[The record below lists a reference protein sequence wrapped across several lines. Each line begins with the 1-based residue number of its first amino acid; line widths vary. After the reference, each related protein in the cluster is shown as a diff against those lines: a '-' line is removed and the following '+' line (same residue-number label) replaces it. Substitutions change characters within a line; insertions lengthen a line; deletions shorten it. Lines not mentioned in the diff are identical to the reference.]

1 MPSVPLENFSVG
13 PVTPNSIRVHN
24 EIGSVA
30 KDGRV
35 AFVSVD
41 DIAKAALDALL
52 DKKSWNTDRYVV
64 GPELLSYDEVRVV
77 CSWTKGA
84 S

>member
-1 MPSVPLENFSVG
+1 MN
-13 PVTPNSIRVHN
+13 N
-24 EIGSVA
+24 EIRSVT
-30 KDGRV
+30 KDGRI

-41 DIAKAALDALL
+41 DIAKAASDALL
-52 DKKSWNTDRYVV
+52 DEKSWNGDRYIL

-77 CSWTKGA
+77 SSRKKGA

>member
-1 MPSVPLENFSVG
+1 M
-13 PVTPNSIRVHN
+13 TPNSIREHN
-24 EIGSVA
+24 DSEIGSVA

-52 DKKSWNTDRYVV
+52 DKKSRNTDRYIV

-77 CSWTKGA
+77 PLRTKDA

>member
-1 MPSVPLENFSVG
+1 MA
-13 PVTPNSIRVHN
+13 TNSIRLHN

-30 KDGRV
+30 KDGRL

-41 DIAKAALDALL
+41 DIAKAASDALL
-52 DKKSWNTDRYVV
+52 DEKSWNSDRYIL
-64 GPELLSYDEVRVV
+64 GPELLSYGEVCVV
-77 CSWTKGA
+77 SSRKKGA

>member
-1 MPSVPLENFSVG
+1 MQCPLENFSTG
-13 PVTPNSIRVHN
+13 PVSPNSIREHN

-41 DIAKAALDALL
+41 DIAKAASDALL
-52 DKKSWNTDRYVV
+52 DEKSWNTDRYIL

-77 CSWTKGA
+77 SSRRKGA